1 MWCHNPV
8 GSGVESAAVL
18 PAGDLRRALASTE
31 RLCLVLGNEGAF
43 ELRDVAAL
51 YLHAEDL
58 PAAMTHL
65 NAYAASSAAKGTA
78 TFLYTDTVQYSAA
91 APSPSGLLP
100 SSVFTPGLCAENS
113 CGHSARKTIGVC
125 TP

>member
-1 MWCHNPV
+1 MPV
-8 GSGVESAAVL
+8 SLGGEPTVLL

-31 RLCLVLGNEGAF
+31 RLCLVLGDEGAF

-65 NAYAASSAAKGTA
+65 HAYAVSRAAKGSISSLSIHT
-78 TFLYTDTVQYSAA
+78 
-91 APSPSGLLP
+91 LP
-100 SSVFTPGLCAENS
+100 KLRSSKKPMWIV
-113 CGHSARKTIGVC
+113 V
-125 TP
+125 